1 MNLAHLTDLM
11 RADTRRLRRQCDANP
26 PGLRLDLLR
35 ALRLI
40 RPGEAK

>member
-1 MNLAHLTDLM
+1 MTSLAAAQYL
-11 RADTRRLRRQCDANP
+11 RLRRQCATNP

-40 RPGEAK
+40 RPEIRYV

>member
-1 MNLAHLTDLM
+1 MTSLAAAQYL
-11 RADTRRLRRQCDANP
+11 RLRRQCDANP

-40 RPGEAK
+40 RPGGRYV

>member
-1 MNLAHLTDLM
+1 MSLLA
-11 RADTRRLRRQCDANP
+11 AEIRRLRRQCDTNP

-40 RPGEAK
+40 RPELLP

>member
-1 MNLAHLTDLM
+1 MTSLAAAQYL
-11 RADTRRLRRQCDANP
+11 RLRRQCDANP

-40 RPGEAK
+40 RPELSHV